1 MAHVEIVRDK
11 EPIRLF
17 TSDFLEFFSHVS
29 PIAVLVIWTPVA
41 GFFIARAIVTRPA
54 GAPAAYI
61 PLGIVAGLALWT
73 FAEYML
79 HRFLFHF
86 KTRTPWQER
95 VSFLFHGVHHA
106 QPAVKTRL
114 VMPPAVSIPLAAI
127 FYGLFT
133 LIVGLL
139 IGRPLWVAPLF
150 AGFIL
155 GYIAYDMTHYG
166 THHFPVRGYFRFLKI
181 FHMNHHFKTPD
192 MKFGVT
198 SPVWD
203 HVFGTLPAEK

>member
-1 MAHVEIVRDK
+1 MAHVEIVKDK

-29 PIAVLVIWTPVA
+29 PITVLVIWTPVA

-61 PLGIVAGLALWT
+61 PLGIVAGLSLWT

>member
-17 TSDFLEFFSHVS
+17 QSDFLEFFSHVS

>member
-1 MAHVEIVRDK
+1 MAHVEIVKDK

-17 TSDFLEFFSHVS
+17 QSDFLEFFSHVS
-29 PIAVLVIWTPVA
+29 PITVLVIWTPVA

-155 GYIAYDMTHYG
+155 GYTAYDMTHYG